1 MSRAEQEE
9 RGVVAGR
16 KYLARPGGG
25 NGNDGVR
32 RSSWLAPGG
41 DGGRNLVRRARGPRR
56 GTPALIRAGRGVSLV
71 FPGWGFCRAPLRLR
85 AGDWMTGGTV
95 GWGSVSVRRRWSR
108 GRREGVIL
116 SRGGGPARRRGLEL
130 VTPPLAA

>member
-1 MSRAEQEE
+1 
-9 RGVVAGR
+9 VVAGR

-41 DGGRNLVRRARGPRR
+41 RNGGRNLVRRARGPRR
-56 GTPALIRAGRGVSLV
+56 GTPALIRAGRGGSLV

-85 AGDWMTGGTV
+85 RETG
-95 GWGSVSVRRRWSR
+95 
-108 GRREGVIL
+108 
-116 SRGGGPARRRGLEL
+116 
-130 VTPPLAA
+130 